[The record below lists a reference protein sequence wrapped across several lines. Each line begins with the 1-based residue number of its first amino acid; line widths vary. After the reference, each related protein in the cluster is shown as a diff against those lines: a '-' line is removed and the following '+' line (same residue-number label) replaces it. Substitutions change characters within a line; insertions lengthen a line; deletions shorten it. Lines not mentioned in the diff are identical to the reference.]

1 MRHNEVR
8 DLVANVMR
16 ETCHNTATEPQLLPL
31 SGERFRSSTANSA
44 NDARVDIKANGF
56 WSSSRHECAYFDVRI
71 FFPVCTLI
79 AACRSIASTTTM
91 NDKKELSTRNG
102 FVR

>member
-1 MRHNEVR
+1 
-8 DLVANVMR
+8 MR

-56 WSSSRHECAYFDVRI
+56 WSSSRHECAHFDVRV
-71 FFPVCTLI
+71 FFPHTHSY
-79 AACRSIASTTTM
+79 RSMPIDRVYRNHERLKRAEYEERIREVDHGSF
-91 NDKKELSTRNG
+91 TR
-102 FVR
+102 